1 MPWVH
6 FTADHYFTPAKNRR
20 VTTHYKAG
28 RVRNV
33 VQECALQALA
43 ADKALRVKAPRTK
56 AHAAAL
62 AAGEVAPEYVGDK
75 GPELAALPRG
85 AKV

>member
-6 FTADHYFTPAKNRR
+6 FTAEHYFTPAKDRR

-33 VQECALQALA
+33 VHECARQAIEA
-43 ADKALRVKAPRTK
+43 GKARRVKPPKTK
-56 AHAAAL
+56 AHAAQL
-62 AAGEVAPEYVGDK
+62 VAGEVAPEHLSQDV
-75 GPELAALPRG
+75 
-85 AKV
+85 